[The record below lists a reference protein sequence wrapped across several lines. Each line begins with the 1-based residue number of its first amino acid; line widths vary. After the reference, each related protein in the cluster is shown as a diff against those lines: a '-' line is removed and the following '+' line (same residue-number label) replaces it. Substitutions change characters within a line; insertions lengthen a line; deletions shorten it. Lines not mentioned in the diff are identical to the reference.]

1 MRDRRPNM
9 ARIVKVVLFIYRLV
23 REIIQK
29 YTPTTDGYR
38 VQARAML
45 ALQEGTEAFLV
56 SLLEDSNLC
65 AIHAKRMTILPR
77 DMQLAK
83 RIRGDPALQQ

>member
-1 MRDRRPNM
+1 M

-29 YTPTTDGYR
+29 YAPTADGYR
-38 VQARAML
+38 VQARVML
-45 ALQEGTEAFLV
+45 ALQEGAEAFLV

-65 AIHAKRMTILPR
+65 AIHTKCVTIMPR

>member
-1 MRDRRPNM
+1 M
-9 ARIVKVVLFIYRLV
+9 AGIVTVVLFIYRLV

-29 YTPTTDGYR
+29 YAPTMDGYR

-45 ALQEGTEAFLV
+45 VLQEGTEAFLV
-56 SLLEDSNLC
+56 SLLEDSNLFT
-65 AIHAKRMTILPR
+65 IHAKCVTILPR

-83 RIRGDPALQQ
+83 QIHGDPALQQ

>member
-1 MRDRRPNM
+1 M
-9 ARIVKVVLFIYRLV
+9 ARIVKVLFIYRLV
-23 REIIQK
+23 QEIIQK
-29 YTPTTDGYR
+29 YALTTDGYR

-45 ALQEGTEAFLV
+45 ALQEGAEAFLV

-65 AIHAKRMTILPR
+65 AIHAKCVTILPR
-77 DMQLAK
+77 DMQLVK

>member
-1 MRDRRPNM
+1 M

-23 REIIQK
+23 WEIIQK
-29 YTPTTDGYR
+29 YAPTTDGYR
-38 VQARAML
+38 VQARVML
-45 ALQEGTEAFLV
+45 ALQEGAEAFLV

-65 AIHAKRMTILPR
+65 TIHAKHMTILPR

>member
-1 MRDRRPNM
+1 M
-9 ARIVKVVLFIYRLV
+9 ARIVTVVLFIYRLV
-23 REIIQK
+23 QEIIQQ
-29 YTPTTDGYR
+29 YALTTDGYR

-45 ALQEGTEAFLV
+45 VLQEGTEAFLV

-65 AIHAKRMTILPR
+65 AIHTKCITILPR

-83 RIRGDPALQQ
+83 QIRGDPALQQ

>member
-1 MRDRRPNM
+1 M

-23 REIIQK
+23 WEIIQK
-29 YTPTTDGYR
+29 YTLTTDSYR

-45 ALQEGTEAFLV
+45 ALQEGMEAFLV

-65 AIHAKRMTILPR
+65 AIHAKCVTILPR
-77 DMQLAK
+77 DMQLVK
-83 RIRGDPALQQ
+83 WIWGDPALQQ